1 METKRLKRYLRGNDR
16 YTFMVDGYRFPK
28 FLNTTK
34 SKVIDLEDNR
44 EQNLHQGSR
53 WSPNFKNFL
62 DTKHK
67 SVKYIREFPILIR
80 DRKLWKAL
88 CTRYQL
94 GGDKLSRNYFLIDYF
109 MPDFNLLVEIDSQLH
124 EIDYDKARDDY
135 IRLKYGLETIRFY
148 EYGRYSYQTFEDNFQ
163 FLKCY
168 CRYHGSTPIKFNY
181 LGVVIKSYKTI
192 NYRILPIIDKIERY
206 LLYNKRTVLALDNYI
221 ISKSDLYYLSNK
233 LDKFYEVC
241 SYIKY
246 QYNVDVIIAP
256 LNPYT

>member
-88 CTRYQL
+88 CIKYQL

-192 NYRILPIIDKIERY
+192 NCRILPIIDKIERY

-221 ISKSDLYYLSNK
+221 ISKSDLYYLSNS

-246 QYNVDVIIAP
+246 QYNIDVIIAP
-256 LNPYT
+256 SNPYT